1 MTAEALEAVL
11 VRGDL
16 SQLTAPQRLDYLRAV
31 CESVHLN
38 PLTQPFSYIEFDG
51 KLILYAKKD
60 CAEQLRNIH
69 RITTKIV
76 SRQTEPD
83 GSTYS
88 VIAQA
93 SMPNGR
99 SEDAIGVVALQKE
112 LGDFKKAQNGKT
124 YFEPNGQYRKL
135 SPVDRANA
143 QMRAET
149 KAKRRA
155 TLSLCGLGG
164 IPDESELDTMPN
176 ATKQNG
182 DPPSVDERV
191 LRAGRR
197 ADTIIRELN
206 SLRDEYISVAGSD
219 RPYYDVI
226 DAEGWKSLDEV
237 RTRKIRESHEL
248 ISALG
253 AKLEKIHAAI
263 NEQPP
268 TEPAA

>member
-1 MTAEALEAVL
+1 MSTLVL
-11 VRGDL
+11 
-16 SQLTAPQRLDYLRAV
+16 Q
-31 CESVHLN
+31 
-38 PLTQPFSYIEFDG
+38 QPKNE
-51 KLILYAKKD
+51 
-60 CAEQLRNIH
+60 
-69 RITTKIV
+69 
-76 SRQTEPD
+76 
-83 GSTYS
+83 
-88 VIAQA
+88 
-93 SMPNGR
+93 
-99 SEDAIGVVALQKE
+99 
-112 LGDFKKAQNGKT
+112 
-124 YFEPNGQYRKL
+124 
-135 SPVDRANA
+135 
-143 QMRAET
+143 
-149 KAKRRA
+149 
-155 TLSLCGLGG
+155 
-164 IPDESELDTMPN
+164 
-176 ATKQNG
+176 

-226 DAEGWKSLDEV
+226 DTEGWKSLDEV